1 MCAVRVPGLSRL
13 AGGRA
18 GHEVRSGMRIKQK
31 QFEVFMNSTSGVISI
46 IAISIGI
53 AILLFIAWYFF
64 KGRNIYDPWEDMD
77 GNEFEHY
84 CADILRAN
92 SFEEINVT
100 AASRDYGI
108 DILAQKDGIKYAIQC
123 KYYSDPVG
131 IKAVQEAYAGKD
143 YYDAMIAVVMTN
155 QDFTKT
161 ALHFAEKLN
170 VLMWDGDT
178 LYNMYR
184 TANRKGEGI

>member
-1 MCAVRVPGLSRL
+1 
-13 AGGRA
+13 
-18 GHEVRSGMRIKQK
+18 
-31 QFEVFMNSTSGVISI
+31 MNSTSGVISI
-46 IAISIGI
+46 IAISVGI
-53 AILLFIAWYFF
+53 AILFFIAWYFL
-64 KGRNIYDPWEDMD
+64 KGRNPYDPLDDMD

-92 SFEEINVT
+92 SFEDINVT
-100 AASRDYGI
+100 SASRDYGI
-108 DILAQKDGIKYAIQC
+108 DILAQRDGIKYAIQC

-143 YYDAMIAVVMTN
+143 YYDAMVAVVMTN

-161 ALHFAEKLN
+161 AVHFAEKLK

-178 LYNMYR
+178 LYNMYK